1 MENKCDHIT
10 NGVPTRVTKPNV
22 ASKVAE
28 AEQPGVCPPQWLSVI
43 LASTPG
49 PPNHRGLQLNNVF
62 VIKAALETAVQEYD
76 ADVDLATDEYG
87 PIADWDVSAIT
98 DMSNLFLNLVG
109 FDANI
114 ANWDTASVTNM
125 HGMFEVRF
133 L

>member
-1 MENKCDHIT
+1 M
-10 NGVPTRVTKPNV
+10 

-28 AEQPGVCPPQWLSVI
+28 VEQPGVCSPLWLSVI

-62 VIKAALETAVQEYD
+62 AIKAALETAVQEYD

-98 DMSNLFLNLVG
+98 DMSELFKEPTQFNG
-109 FDANI
+109 NI
-114 ANWDTASVTNM
+114 TFWDTSSVTSM
-125 HGMFEVRF
+125 KHMFEVRSLMSF
-133 L
+133 ALLLRCRQLPTYLQE

>member
-1 MENKCDHIT
+1 M
-10 NGVPTRVTKPNV
+10 

-28 AEQPGVCPPQWLSVI
+28 VEQPGVCSPQALGSPQWLSAI

-49 PPNHRGLQLNNVF
+49 PPNHRRRLDNNVF
-62 VIKAALETAVQEYD
+62 AYEVNLRTAVEED
-76 ADVDLATDEYG
+76 ENNAAAATTKYG

>member
-1 MENKCDHIT
+1 
-10 NGVPTRVTKPNV
+10 V

-28 AEQPGVCPPQWLSVI
+28 AEQPGVCPPQWLSMI

-62 VIKAALETAVQEYD
+62 AIKAALETAVQEYA
-76 ADVDLATDEYG
+76 ADVDLAIDEYG